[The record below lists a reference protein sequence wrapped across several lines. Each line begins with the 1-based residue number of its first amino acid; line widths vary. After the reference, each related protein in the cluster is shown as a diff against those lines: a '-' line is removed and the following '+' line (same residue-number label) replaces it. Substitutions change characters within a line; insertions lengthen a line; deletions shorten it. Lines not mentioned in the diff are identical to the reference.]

1 MLESFSSE
9 VIQYCENHTTRAS
22 EVLDKIEKSTHE
34 NARGSHMISGSYQGS
49 LLRMISRMI
58 RPEKILEI
66 GTFTGYSAVC
76 MAEGLTENGT
86 LITLEIDESLQPLI
100 EKHLSWSSYRDQIEV
115 RYGDAKMLLKDLE
128 KGFDLIF
135 IDAAK
140 KEYDLYYEEALRIL
154 REGGMMIIDNVL
166 WRGKVIQTDPD
177 NRTRS
182 IQEFNKK
189 IHEDDRV
196 HPFLMPIRDGVFLVQ
211 KI

>member
-115 RYGDAKMLLKDLE
+115 RYGRSEEHTSELQSRGHLVCRLLL
-128 KGFDLIF
+128 
-135 IDAAK
+135 
-140 KEYDLYYEEALRIL
+140 
-154 REGGMMIIDNVL
+154 
-166 WRGKVIQTDPD
+166 
-177 NRTRS
+177 
-182 IQEFNKK
+182 
-189 IHEDDRV
+189 
-196 HPFLMPIRDGVFLVQ
+196 
-211 KI
+211 